1 MSIYGTW
8 LSLSLTVPFLLGAIV
23 TLAAVAWAKE
33 LLRP

>member
-1 MSIYGTW
+1 MSPR
-8 LSLSLTVPFLLGAIV
+8 LSLAVPFLLGAVV

>member
-1 MSIYGTW
+1 MRPV
-8 LSLSLTVPFLLGAIV
+8 VPFLLGAAV